1 MVCGCQK
8 CKKLKGTRKRVPAV
22 MSSIMYL
29 LGKTKAPKKTP
40 SFATAKKKI
49 KKRRKRGGKFIKNKK
64 VTKVPKRRVK
74 IIGQKRKKR
83 L

>member
-8 CKKLKGTRKRVPAV
+8 CKQGTKKRMPAV
-22 MSSIMYL
+22 MSSIMFL
-29 LGKTKAPKKTP
+29 LSKTKPPKKKI
-40 SFATAKKKI
+40 SFAADKKKI

-64 VTKVPKRRVK
+64 VTKVPRRRVK
-74 IIGQKRKKR
+74 IIGQKRRKR